1 MTRDERK
8 ELEKKELQA
17 KYPARKVLLRLLKD
31 TRPILFGLI
40 IATVCAIISVGV
52 ALGGS
57 ELIGRLTDALN
68 GYYNGKTAVLDF

>member
-52 ALGGS
+52 ALGAYRKAYRRTQ
-57 ELIGRLTDALN
+57 RLL
-68 GYYNGKTAVLDF
+68 